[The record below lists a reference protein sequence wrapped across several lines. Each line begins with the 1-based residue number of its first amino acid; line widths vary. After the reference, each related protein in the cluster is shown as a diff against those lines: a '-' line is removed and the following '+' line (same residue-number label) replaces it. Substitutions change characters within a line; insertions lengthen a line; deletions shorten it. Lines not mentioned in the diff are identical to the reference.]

1 MTYAIERRP
10 GAVKNVPSR
19 PQDAVRSVLSK
30 LDSVAEAPF
39 CYTPMKKSKGGFKM
53 AKSEHSKDKNASPIS
68 QEEHRA
74 LDHIIESHKK
84 LLTAIGK
91 L

>member
-1 MTYAIERRP
+1 MTCAIERHP
-10 GAVKNVPSR
+10 WAVKNLR
-19 PQDAVRSVLSK
+19 TLPQDAVRSVLSK
-30 LDSVAEAPF
+30 LDSVAGASF
-39 CYTPMKKSKGGFKM
+39 RSAPMKKSRGGFKM
-53 AKSEHSKDKNASPIS
+53 AKSEHSKDKHPSPIS

>member
-1 MTYAIERRP
+1 
-10 GAVKNVPSR
+10 
-19 PQDAVRSVLSK
+19 
-30 LDSVAEAPF
+30 
-39 CYTPMKKSKGGFKM
+39 M